1 MRIKPNKDAPYIIGV
16 DLGGTNVRAVLSDR
30 SGNILQDARR
40 PTLATEPPPVIEGQI
55 VGAVR
60 DAMARA
66 GVSEQDVAGVGIG
79 IPGIMDHETGVVF
92 WSPNFP
98 TWSDAEPV
106 GANVAKQ
113 LGLATYIINDARCA
127 ALGELHF
134 GAGRG
139 ARNMVMITLGT
150 GIGGAIVLDG
160 KLMLGPQGS
169 IGEIGHQTLWPDG
182 PKCGCGNFG
191 CMEALCGIGA
201 IVDRCRRKLQA
212 GRYSRIIE
220 LVGGDWEKI
229 TPAIIDQAADEG
241 DPVAREVME
250 ETGMWI
256 GIGAANMINILA
268 PDLFVI
274 GGGVAQ
280 AGETIF
286 EPIIRTINARAVR
299 RQRERCRVVPAE
311 LGDNAGVMG
320 GVVLVLQAL
329 EAEK

>member
-1 MRIKPNKDAPYIIGV
+1 MRLSPNIDAPYIIGV

-30 SGNILQDARR
+30 SGKILQEARR
-40 PTLATEPPPVIEGQI
+40 PTLATEPPAVITGQI
-55 VGAVR
+55 VGAIR
-60 DAMARA
+60 EAMERGSA
-66 GVSEQDVAGVGIG
+66 GTKDVAGVGIG

-106 GANVAKQ
+106 GADVARE

-139 ARNMVMITLGT
+139 AKYMVMITLGT

-169 IGEIGHQTLWPDG
+169 IGEIGHQTIWPDG

-191 CMEALCGIGA
+191 CMEALCGISA
-201 IVDRCRRKLQA
+201 IVDRCRRKLQS
-212 GRYSRIIE
+212 GRPSKLIDM
-220 LVGGDWEKI
+220 LGGDWDQL
-229 TPAIIDQAADEG
+229 TPALIDRAADEG
-241 DPVAREVME
+241 DALAREVME

-268 PDLFVI
+268 PELFVI

-280 AGETIF
+280 AGDTIF
-286 EPIIRTINARAVR
+286 DPIIRTINARAVR

-320 GVVLVLQAL
+320 AVQLVLDAI
-329 EAEK
+329 EAEG